1 MATVKEASQILGIS
15 TRAIQ
20 KRCKTENI
28 PKKGRNYSISEE
40 TIKAWGKEDVN
51 EPKRTLGEPTNEPKR
66 TVNEPEENRASDQ
79 DEITE
84 SFSPDQYDKLQEV
97 IHHYPELLKRIEDYQ
112 KEVNFLR
119 DELKNRTRQ
128 LDEKSTQLDKLLEA
142 LNGSIKSLHQAN
154 YITAKD
160 KNIE

>member
-40 TIKAWGKEDVN
+40 TIKAWEKEDVN
-51 EPKRTLGEPTNEPKR
+51 EPKRTLGEPTNEP
-66 TVNEPEENRASDQ
+66 EENRESDQ
-79 DEITE
+79 GEITE